1 MTWTQFSLKEWQRRP
16 LRTSV
21 TAAGVAIAIAAL
33 FSLLAFQ
40 SGYRN
45 GMRDELD
52 RLGAHI
58 LVVPKGCPYDAAS
71 MALHGASWPCFLKQE
86 YLAEVRSVP
95 GVATAAPVFMAALTD
110 KNGEPIVYNGVE
122 PNILSLKRAWHITG
136 HFPQHDGEVLVGAEA
151 ARRNQWRFGDKVR
164 LPGLPEPETVVS
176 GILAPTQG
184 ADDGFIYLQLATAQ
198 RIFGHQNQLT
208 HILVRLADPEDLE
221 RATAQLRGCDAGL
234 SMNVVPLAHV
244 FRTIQ
249 SLVASTRL
257 FLACLAAVALLAA
270 AAGVS
275 NAVLMAVAERQREI
289 GIMRA
294 IGASRFDI
302 VRLIGTEAIQVSL
315 IGAAIGMLLAFAAAR
330 GVEAW
335 VRAQLPFAPTD
346 TLIRWQWWIAGV
358 CLSCAMVLG
367 GLGALLPAC
376 RAAEILPGEAIRAGG
391 GSP

>member
-1 MTWTQFSLKEWQRRP
+1 MTWTQFSWKEWQRRP

-95 GVATAAPVFMAALTD
+95 GVATAAPVFMAALTG
-110 KNGEPIVYNGVE
+110 KNGDQMVYNGVE
-122 PNILSLKRAWHITG
+122 PNILRLKRSWQIAG
-136 HFPQHDGEVLVGAEA
+136 HFPQANGEVLVGADT
-151 ARRNQWRFGDKVR
+151 ARRYQWRLGDKVK
-164 LPGLPEPETVVS
+164 LPGVPDQKAVVS
-176 GILAPTQG
+176 GIVAPMEE
-184 ADDGFIYLQLATAQ
+184 ADDSFIYLPLAEAQ
-198 RIFGHQNQLT
+198 RIFGHANQLT
-208 HILVRLADPEDLE
+208 HILIRLTDPEDLE

-257 FLACLAAVALLAA
+257 FLGCLAAVALLAA

-294 IGASRFDI
+294 VGASRFDI
-302 VRLIGTEAIQVSL
+302 VRLISTEAIQVSL
-315 IGAAIGMLLAFAAAR
+315 IGSTVGMLLAFAAAR
-330 GVEAW
+330 GIEAW
-335 VRAQLPFAPTD
+335 VRAQLPFAPTAP
-346 TLIRWQWWIAGV
+346 LIYWHWWIAGV
-358 CLSCAMVLG
+358 CLSCALAVG
-367 GLGALLPAC
+367 GLAALFPAC